1 MARLNRTNKAK
12 QNKSLKG
19 LDQPNILNGG
29 KSDEILEGGISEDTI
44 NGGNGD
50 DVLIGG
56 EGADDFELSEG
67 NDVVQDFNWWEGDQ
81 IVLPEGTDLSKL
93 TIEKEGKSVVI
104 KVGDEYKTII
114 EDANLRDVIKTI
126 SDKALENALDETPPA
141 GTTSKQTIVNTG
153 LITKGI
159 NNEIHLP
166 TQSALQNVIVFD
178 AEGNQITQGDRGFVV
193 DGRKVTI
200 NKTVPGYYKIA
211 AEFDWNNPDG
221 STR

>member
-1 MARLNRTNKAK
+1 MARLNRPNNAK

-19 LDQPNILNGG
+19 LDQPNILSGG

-126 SDKALENALDETPPA
+126 SDKALENALDDKTPD
-141 GTTSKQTIVNTG
+141 GTTPKQTIVNTG

-166 TQSALQNVIVFD
+166 TQTGLDNVMVFD
-178 AEGNQITQGDRGFVV
+178 AEGELLNE
-193 DGRKVTI
+193 
-200 NKTVPGYYKIA
+200 KTKEDQKI
-211 AEFDWNNPDG
+211 
-221 STR
+221 